1 MADASY
7 PHKSRLGLAG
17 IWEQVYPFV
26 FGLLAAVAWI
36 IFGSKVVVYA
46 QQHNWHLDQLYTAVF
61 AFLAI
66 TTGFLATFYCTIQCM
81 SEGFIQRIRNT
92 RTLSGFLVFTK
103 HAIIIGFIVSLIS
116 VPMMVVTPLPAT
128 SFSFGAIV
136 VALWLGVAVYAVAS
150 FYRVASLFFFLFEAR
165 VHRGRPAH

>member
-7 PHKSRLGLAG
+7 PQKSRLGWAG
-17 IWEQVYPFV
+17 VWEQIYPFV
-26 FGLLAAVAWI
+26 LGLIAAAAWM
-36 IFGSKVVVYA
+36 IFGSNVVCYA

-92 RTLSGFLVFTK
+92 QTLNGFLAFTK
-103 HAIIIGFIVSLIS
+103 HAIIIGFIVSIVS
-116 VPMMVVTPLPAT
+116 VPMMVVTPMPIT
-128 SFSFGAIV
+128 SFSWSAVI

-165 VHRGRPAH
+165 LDRGNPAH